1 MRTVERNIE
10 GIQDESE
17 YKNKINMMT
26 ELNNILRRTGKT
38 SPGKDQ
44 ICYCIIKI

>member
-17 YKNKINMMT
+17 CENKINMMFTMT
-26 ELNNILRRTGKT
+26 ELNNVLRRTGKL
-38 SPGKDQ
+38 G
-44 ICYCIIKI
+44 YCMIKNKC